1 MRIKT
6 IILNNFRGYDRE
18 TKILMSDFVAIVGKN
33 DIGKSTILEA
43 LDIFF
48 NDGKGIIPIDKH
60 DVNKKNLA
68 NGEDEIIIGVE
79 FDDLPTKV
87 IIDDSYETTLA
98 DEYLLTADGT
108 LCILKKYP
116 NGGKPKIYIVANHP
130 TSQDCNDLLNK
141 KIKDLKAIVEKLN
154 IDCDKTK
161 NAVMR
166 KAIWDHYHDSLN
178 LSQRE
183 IEVSIDGLKDIW
195 PKISGYMPIYC
206 LFQSD
211 RSNND
216 KDKEAQD
223 PLKEAVKLILG
234 DLTIQTK
241 LQEIADVVTQ
251 QLRQVTDSTLDKLR
265 EMNGEIASA
274 LSPQIP
280 NAKDLKW
287 ADVFKNVA
295 ITSDN
300 DIPINKHGSGVKR
313 LILLNFFRAEAE
325 RVRSSHSN
333 VNVIYAIEEPETS
346 QHLNHQLMLVEALK
360 SLSSKTYAQVLITT
374 HSAHI
379 VKHLDFCDL
388 RLVYFDEQGH
398 KCVRNILSN
407 QLPYPSLNE
416 INLLA
421 FEEVPEE
428 YHNELYG
435 YIEQEGWL
443 SNYKSGKPL
452 RNYNKLNRQGALI
465 TQQLCLTEYIRH
477 QIHHPENTHNPHYTQ
492 SELRQSID
500 MMRTFIENQP

>member
-1 MRIKT
+1 MRIKS
-6 IILNNFRGYDRE
+6 IVLNNFRGYDRE
-18 TKILMSDFVAIVGKN
+18 TKIPMSDLVAVVGKN

-48 NDGKGIIPIDKH
+48 NDGKGIISIDKH
-60 DVNKKNLA
+60 DVNKTNLA
-68 NGEDEIIIGVE
+68 NGEKEIIIGVE
-79 FDDLPTKV
+79 FEDLPTRV
-87 IIDDSYETTLA
+87 VIDDAYETSLA
-98 DEYLLTADGT
+98 DEYLLTADQT
-108 LCILKKYP
+108 LFVVKKYP
-116 NGGKPKIYIVANHP
+116 EGGKAKIYIVANHP
-130 TSQDCNDLLNK
+130 SAAECSDLLSK
-141 KIKDLKAIVEKLN
+141 KIKELKAIVERLN

-166 KAIWDHYHDSLN
+166 KAIWNHYHESLN

-183 IEVSIDGLKDIW
+183 IEVAADGLKDIW
-195 PKISGYMPIYC
+195 SKISTYMPIYC

-234 DLTIQTK
+234 DSSIQTK

-251 QLRQVTDSTLDKLR
+251 QLKQVTDSTLAKLR

-280 NAKDLKW
+280 NTKDLKW
-287 ADVFKNVA
+287 ADVFKNVG

-325 RVRSSHSN
+325 RVRSN
-333 VNVIYAIEEPETS
+333 QNNANIVYAIEEPETS
-346 QHLNHQLMLVEALK
+346 QHQAHQLMLIEALK
-360 SLSSKTYAQVLITT
+360 SLSTQRHIQVIITT

-379 VKHLDFCDL
+379 VKHLDFPNL
-388 RLVYFDEQGH
+388 RLVYFDNNGH
-398 KCVRNILSN
+398 KCVRNVDSS

-421 FEEVPEE
+421 FEEVSEE

-452 RNYNKLNRQGALI
+452 RNYNKLNRQGTL
-465 TQQLCLTEYIRH
+465 TMQQLCLTEYIRH
-477 QIHHPENTHNPHYTQ
+477 QIHHPENTHNPRYTL

-500 MMRTFIENQP
+500 LMRTFIENHP

>member
-1 MRIKT
+1 MRIKS
-6 IILNNFRGYDRE
+6 IVLNNFRGYDRE
-18 TKILMSDFVAIVGKN
+18 TKISMSDFVAIVGKN

-48 NDGKGIIPIDKH
+48 NDGKGIISIDKH
-60 DVNKKNLA
+60 DVNKTNLA
-68 NGEDEIIIGVE
+68 NGEKDIIIGVE
-79 FDDLPTKV
+79 FEDLPSRV
-87 IIDDSYETTLA
+87 VIDDAFETSLA
-98 DEYLLTADGT
+98 EEYLLTADQT
-108 LCILKKYP
+108 LYVVKKYP
-116 NGGKPKIYIVANHP
+116 EGGKAKIFIVANHP
-130 TSQDCNDLLNK
+130 SAPECNDLLSK
-141 KIKDLKAIVEKLN
+141 KIRDLKAIVERLN

-178 LSQRE
+178 LTQCE
-183 IEVSIDGLKDIW
+183 IEVAADGLKDIW
-195 PKISGYMPIYC
+195 SKISGYMPIYC

-234 DLTIQTK
+234 DSTIQTK

-251 QLRQVTDSTLDKLR
+251 QLKYVTDSTLNKLR

-280 NAKDLKW
+280 QARDLKW

-325 RVRSSHSN
+325 RVSSNHIN
-333 VNVIYAIEEPETS
+333 ANVIYAIEEPETS
-346 QHLNHQLMLVEALK
+346 QHLKHQLMLVEALK
-360 SLSSKTYAQVLITT
+360 TLSAQQYAQVIITT

-379 VKHLDFCDL
+379 VKHLDFSDL
-388 RLVYFDEQGH
+388 RLVFYDTNGH
-398 KCVRNILSN
+398 KCVRKIDSC

-421 FEEVPEE
+421 FEEVSEE

-452 RNYNKLNRQGALI
+452 RNYNKLTRQGTL
-465 TQQLCLTEYIRH
+465 TMQQLCLTEYIRH
-477 QIHHPENTHNPHYTQ
+477 QIHHPENTHNPHYTL

-500 MMRTFIENQP
+500 LMRTFIENQP

>member
-1 MRIKT
+1 MRIKS
-6 IILNNFRGYDRE
+6 IILNNFRGYDKE

-48 NDGKGIIPIDKH
+48 NDGKGIVSIDKH
-60 DVNKKNLA
+60 DVNKTNLS
-68 NGEDEIIIGVE
+68 NGEKDIIIGVE
-79 FDDLPTKV
+79 FEDLPAQV
-87 IIDDSYETTLA
+87 VLDDSYATSLA
-98 DEYLLTADGT
+98 DEYLLTADQT
-108 LCILKKYP
+108 LFVVKRYP
-116 NGGKPKIYIVANHP
+116 EGGKAKIYIVANHP
-130 TSQDCNDLLNK
+130 SAVECNDLLSK
-141 KIKDLKAIVEKLN
+141 KIKDLKAIVEQLN
-154 IDCDKTK
+154 INCDKTK

-183 IEVSIDGLKDIW
+183 IEVAADGLKDIW
-195 PKISGYMPIYC
+195 SKISGYMPIYC

-234 DLTIQTK
+234 DSTIQTK

-251 QLRQVTDSTLDKLR
+251 QLKQVTDSTLNKLR

-280 NAKDLKW
+280 HAKDLKW
-287 ADVFKNVA
+287 SDVFKNVA

-325 RVRSSHSN
+325 RVRTN
-333 VNVIYAIEEPETS
+333 QNNRNVIYAIEEPETS
-346 QHLNHQLMLVEALK
+346 QHLKHQLMLVEALK
-360 SLSSKTYAQVLITT
+360 SLSAQQYAQVIITT

-379 VKHLDFCDL
+379 VKHLDFTDL
-388 RLVYFDEQGH
+388 RLVFYDATGH
-398 KCVRNILSN
+398 KCVRNIDSH

-421 FEEVPEE
+421 FEEVSEE

-443 SNYKSGKPL
+443 SSYKSGKTL
-452 RNYNKLNRQGALI
+452 KAYNQLNKSGGI
-465 TQQLCLTEYIRH
+465 VVKQLTLTEIIRH
-477 QIHHPENTHNPHYTQ
+477 QIHHPENKNNPHFTQ
-492 SELRQSID
+492 SELRDSID
-500 MMRTFIENQP
+500 WMRAFIDSQP